1 MSLPSANPAHLDT
14 TNLHELFRD
23 LVDFP
28 SVSQQEGPLA
38 DAVEAVL
45 REITGL
51 QVDRIGNSVVARTDM
66 GRPERVLIAGHLDT
80 VPIVDNLPSHVH
92 TVDGEEYLVGRGT
105 CDMKGGVAVALYL
118 ASHLHEP
125 NRDLTFVFYE
135 AEEIAAEHNGLGKIA
150 AARPDLLHAD
160 LAILM
165 EPTDGVVEG
174 GCPRQHHR
182 WVP

>member
-105 CDMKGGVAVALYL
+105 CDMKGGCLLYT
-118 ASHLHEP
+118 SP
-125 NRDLTFVFYE
+125 SPRD
-135 AEEIAAEHNGLGKIA
+135 
-150 AARPDLLHAD
+150 
-160 LAILM
+160 
-165 EPTDGVVEG
+165 
-174 GCPRQHHR
+174 
-182 WVP
+182 